1 VHRGTAVAAVC
12 CDGTGVPADRSDNE
26 RLTMDRARA
35 VRPGRRRSRQGDR
48 TVAAL
53 LAAAL
58 LAAGCNGD
66 DGGDAA
72 APPPADN
79 RADDA
84 AGDAPEVELVV
95 DADTAQQWA
104 EAIVV
109 DYDTL
114 PRSGM
119 WTLLPEDSA
128 DTQDLIE
135 QGIEEELERRFDE
148 ALTDCYGDSGVDAL
162 AEADGDTF
170 VTGFGDGADRV
181 TSAAMVYDDADTAA
195 AEVAAWDA
203 RQFGVCVEQS
213 LQTAIDD
220 LLDEMLEGF
229 RELEQEFADEGLD
242 VAGMTDEVEAEMGD
256 RPQVDVEVS
265 DAPDV
270 AEVIAD
276 DVDEVTAAAFVLRD
290 LSAEEPD
297 GDADTFT
304 MVVARTGPAVAVA
317 ELNAADDVAAG
328 LLDGVAARLASPDA
342 AQEWRAEHRHDA
354 GDVGDDDPLFA
365 SLAPEQGCPDERV
378 GDEPVEQVGGC
389 FGAALIVGDRDGA
402 DVWATDD
409 AAAEVF
415 ADFRAE
421 PAEARDPELAP
432 TFEGCEEFDGSY
444 WCSWHFP
451 DPGGHGVGLSA
462 EVDDVDGRYE
472 VVYAFFAG

>member
-1 VHRGTAVAAVC
+1 M
-12 CDGTGVPADRSDNE
+12 DG
-26 RLTMDRARA
+26 ARA
-35 VRPGRRRSRQGDR
+35 ARLGRRRSRHADR
-48 TVAAL
+48 MVVAAL
-53 LAAAL
+53 TAAL

-66 DGGDAA
+66 DGGDTA
-72 APPPADN
+72 APPPTDN
-79 RADDA
+79 GADDA
-84 AGDAPEVELVV
+84 AGDALEAEPVV

-104 EAIVV
+104 EAIVI
-109 DYDTL
+109 DHDTL

-119 WTLLPEDSA
+119 WTLLPEDPA
-128 DTQDLIE
+128 DAQDLIE
-135 QGIEEELERRFDE
+135 QGIEEELERRFNE
-148 ALTDCYGDSGVDAL
+148 ALADCYDDTDVDAL
-162 AEADGDTF
+162 AEVDGDTF

-181 TSAAMVYDDADTAA
+181 TSAAAVYDDADTAA

-220 LLDEMLEGF
+220 LLDEMLEGV

-242 VAGMTDEVEAEMGD
+242 VEGMADEVEAELGD

-265 DAPDV
+265 DARDV

-276 DVDEVTAAAFVLRD
+276 DVDEATAAAFVTRD
-290 LSAEEPD
+290 MSAENPD
-297 GDADTFT
+297 SDADTFT
-304 MVVARTGPAVAVA
+304 IVVARTGPAVAVV

-354 GDVGDDDPLFA
+354 GDVDDEDPLFA
-365 SLAPEQGCPDERV
+365 ALAPEQGCPDERD

-389 FGAALIVGDRDGA
+389 FGAALIVGDRDRA

-421 PAEARDPELAP
+421 PTEARDPELTP
-432 TFEGCEEFDGSY
+432 TFEGCEEFDGSH

-451 DPGGHGVGLSA
+451 DPGGHGVGLSL
-462 EVDDVDGRYE
+462 ELEEVDGRYE